1 MSSIVGHATA
11 GFTVF
16 LCCRDAHGSSKR
28 MAVIYVVLATCADLD
43 YLAIWG
49 QGYAAHPRVTHSI
62 LFALAAPVL
71 ARIALRSRDAST
83 APIAGLLIASLSHP
97 VLDLLVGVHGVPML
111 WPWRS
116 EVSFPIGVL
125 PSAGALDP
133 TNYFF
138 LAQPAHRNGHPAS
151 VLCTADRDQG
161 ACRTRNYLATWRP
174 DRTVLARLR
183 RVVGPTAAL
192 RQQTCPRYNKRPPA
206 TWRRPHSGHVRY

>member
-16 LCCRDAHGSSKR
+16 LCCHDAHGSSKR
-28 MAVIYVVLATCADLD
+28 MAVIYVVLAICADLD

-49 QGYAAHPRVTHSI
+49 LGYAAHPRVTHSI

-83 APIAGLLIASLSHP
+83 APIAGLLIAGLSHP
-97 VLDLLVGVHGVPML
+97 VLDLLVGAHGVPML

-138 LAQPAHRNGHPAS
+138 WRNLLIEMGILLPFF
-151 VLCTADRDQG
+151 
-161 ACRTRNYLATWRP
+161 
-174 DRTVLARLR
+174 
-183 RVVGPTAAL
+183 AL
-192 RQQTCPRYNKRPPA
+192 LIAIGGRA
-206 TWRRPHSGHVRY
+206 GFGITWRRGVLIAPFWLAFVVWSVILPR